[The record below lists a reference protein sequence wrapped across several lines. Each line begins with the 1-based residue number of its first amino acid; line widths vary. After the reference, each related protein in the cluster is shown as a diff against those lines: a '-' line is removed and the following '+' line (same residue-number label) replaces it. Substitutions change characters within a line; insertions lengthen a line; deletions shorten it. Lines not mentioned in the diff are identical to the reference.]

1 MRVEPP
7 LAVGADLRL
16 HGGIAHAGAEARLAC
31 ALHVSRLHGRVSA
44 AGVVL
49 PCGHSRLP
57 GRTEAADLGAR
68 CRVAAAAPE
77 TGESFGGIAMS
88 GGEIGMSPRHL
99 AHPALGAVFDPEV
112 SQVSQSVAG
121 RCDTQLELV
130 SAGSDT
136 EKLRSVA
143 SVARF
148 SAEMMESREESG
160 SVVTKQQHG
169 KFASGDS
176 ASPATLSGVLRHL
189 RQLSRHQADQR
200 LTRAKCRKTRC
211 DSVATLATLARQRS
225 GRRS

>member
-1 MRVEPP
+1 MPCRMRSFSASTCSQRRSPASSSKCAP
-7 LAVGADLRL
+7 LSGSRSASLRPSTMAL
-16 HGGIAHAGAEARLAC
+16 GSPSASASWRSLA
-31 ALHVSRLHGRVSA
+31 SR
-44 AGVVL
+44 
-49 PCGHSRLP
+49 
-57 GRTEAADLGAR
+57 
-68 CRVAAAAPE
+68 AAAFGPRFSACTLATVATVATVRGVAP
-77 TGESFGGIAMS
+77 G
-88 GGEIGMSPRHL
+88 
-99 AHPALGAVFDPEV
+99 
-112 SQVSQSVAG
+112 
-121 RCDTQLELV
+121 
-130 SAGSDT
+130 
-136 EKLRSVA
+136 SVA